1 MIERKDLF
9 TIPFYKKTHFSGS
22 YQGMHYR
29 IKRIEQDEKNILR
42 ATVFPGPYCFDVVS
56 DEKKTAKDFDFSE
69 DGIANACK
77 WLNEQYAAAPDE
89 WAKGRL

>member
-29 IKRIEQDEKNILR
+29 IERIEQNEKNILC

-77 WLNEQYAAAPDE
+77 WLNEQYAAAPDK

>member
-29 IKRIEQDEKNILR
+29 IERIEQDEKKHF
-42 ATVFPGPYCFDVVS
+42 ACH
-56 DEKKTAKDFDFSE
+56 
-69 DGIANACK
+69 GISGAV
-77 WLNEQYAAAPDE
+77 L
-89 WAKGRL
+89 L

>member
-29 IKRIEQDEKNILR
+29 
-42 ATVFPGPYCFDVVS
+42 FDVVS

-77 WLNEQYAAAPDE
+77 WLNEQYAAAPDK

>member
-29 IKRIEQDEKNILR
+29 IERIEQDEKNILR

-56 DEKKTAKDFDFSE
+56 DEKKLQRILIFPRTGSQTP
-69 DGIANACK
+69 AN
-77 WLNEQYAAAPDE
+77 
-89 WAKGRL
+89 G

>member
-29 IKRIEQDEKNILR
+29 IERTETNDNILLC
-42 ATVFPGPYCFDVVS
+42 ATVFPGPYCFDVVPEEQKIS
-56 DEKKTAKDFDFSE
+56 HTFDFSDE
-69 DGIANACK
+69 GICEACK
-77 WLNEQYAAAPDE
+77 WLNEQYAASPEE
-89 WAKGRL
+89 WAKGRI